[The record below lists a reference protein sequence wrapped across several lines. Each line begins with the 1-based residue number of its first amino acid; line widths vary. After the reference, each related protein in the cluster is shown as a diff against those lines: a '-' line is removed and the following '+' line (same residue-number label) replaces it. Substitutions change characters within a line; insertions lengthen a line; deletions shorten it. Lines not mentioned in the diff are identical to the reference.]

1 VCASYNR
8 IIQLW
13 SPIPDGRGELN
24 KLASNIAMG
33 HNLPGI
39 HWRSDYAES
48 LKLGEAVTISILR
61 DQRLTYQEDFGGY
74 TFTKTVTV

>member
-1 VCASYNR
+1 MPSGV
-8 IIQLW
+8 
-13 SPIPDGRGELN
+13 LN
-24 KLASNIAMG
+24 CRETVLA
-33 HNLPGI
+33 GI

-74 TFTKTVTV
+74 TFTKFDGTRITV